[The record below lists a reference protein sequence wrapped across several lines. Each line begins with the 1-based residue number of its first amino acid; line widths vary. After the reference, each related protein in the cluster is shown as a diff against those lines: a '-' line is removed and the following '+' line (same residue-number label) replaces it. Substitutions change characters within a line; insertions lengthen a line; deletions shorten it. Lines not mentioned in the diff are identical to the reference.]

1 MNKNNAQFIRTDFP
15 ESAERLRILGFTEIT
30 EPNSETFI
38 FINNGKLV
46 FEENIKNCVFTNKL
60 CI

>member
-1 MNKNNAQFIRTDFP
+1 MNKNNAQFIRTDLP
-15 ESAERLRILGFTEIT
+15 ESAERLRALGFTEIT
-30 EPNSETFI
+30 EPNSATFI

-46 FEENIKNCVFTNKL
+46 FEENIKNCVFTNRL